1 MVSSSACRTKDQA
14 VNILTKPL
22 GALTFCRD
30 LRDLMGSSPVADAMY
45 KEAQSRYSERHR
57 QLPGAPDTVSK
68 APLDTNTSELFA
80 ALALVQSSE
89 DFMDEV
95 ELAAYYTDRE
105 EECEQQHGGGR
116 RGHRAGAPTHGCACT
131 ECHEEA

>member
-1 MVSSSACRTKDQA
+1 MRESVASINFVKSAVGLSYVRTRKVNTKEQT

-22 GALTFCRD
+22 EALAFCRD

-45 KEAQSRYSERHR
+45 KEAQSRYSEHHR
-57 QLPGAPDTVSK
+57 QLPGVPDTVSK

-80 ALALVQSSE
+80 ALALMQSSE

-95 ELAAYYTDRE
+95 ELAALGTDE
-105 EECEQQHGGGR
+105 GQH
-116 RGHRAGAPTHGCACT
+116 TKMSML
-131 ECHEEA
+131 